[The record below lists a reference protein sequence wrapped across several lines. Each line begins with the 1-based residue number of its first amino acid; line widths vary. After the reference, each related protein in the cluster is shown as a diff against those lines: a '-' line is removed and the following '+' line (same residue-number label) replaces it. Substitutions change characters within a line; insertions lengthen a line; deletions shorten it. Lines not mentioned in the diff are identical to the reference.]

1 MDLDRMRKLAGIDTG
16 STISPSQLNESQYLI
31 EGDDMSDEEK
41 LAAYEKAF
49 KDEVDPRAR
58 SVVKAQIAKLKAKLG
73 K

>member
-1 MDLDRMRKLAGIDTG
+1 MDLERLLKLAGMDTA
-16 STISPSQLNESQYLI
+16 TTVSPSQINEAQYLI
-31 EGDDMSDEEK
+31 EDESMSDEEK
-41 LAAYEKAF
+41 LAAYEKAY